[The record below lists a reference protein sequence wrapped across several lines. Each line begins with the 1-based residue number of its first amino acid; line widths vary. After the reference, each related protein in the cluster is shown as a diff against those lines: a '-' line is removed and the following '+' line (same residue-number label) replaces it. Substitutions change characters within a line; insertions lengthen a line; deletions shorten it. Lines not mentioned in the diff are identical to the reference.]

1 MKGGII
7 KTHSAVGRFGF
18 VAAGA
23 LVLILGLA
31 VPAQGQ
37 GEWLIA
43 MGDLSSYRGTNVP
56 SPDPNGHYWNAVDS
70 GHYFPSLTNTA
81 GQTTSLALAF
91 DYSNGNDSYNGPAA
105 LTFNPNDV
113 VINAA
118 ALGDLGYNWGVYHY
132 YTSSGFEIQGLNPA
146 QTYNL
151 TFFGSHAY
159 STDTATT
166 YSLYTDNG
174 YTTAVTSVSLNIQ
187 VSGNSGQWNTNQVAI
202 LNNVSPQADGVIYI
216 GFYGSNGSGI
226 HDGTNLGY
234 LNAME
239 IQAVTNVIVISSNSA
254 SLFSGGATVPWITYE
269 AENMTNTGT
278 ILGPSYTG
286 NNVASES
293 SGRQCVQLSA
303 TGQYIQFTAQ
313 SNANAIVVRYSVP
326 DTANG
331 VGTNYTLSL
340 YTNGI
345 FAAELPMTSMYSWL
359 YGSYPFN
366 NTPSSGSPRNFYDEV
381 RTNGWT
387 INAGDVIRLQKN
399 SADTAS
405 FYDIDLVDLENVPA
419 AISQPAGSVSVKTYG
434 AVGDGV
440 SDDTAPI
447 QSCITGN
454 ASAWLPPGN
463 YKVTGL
469 INLPSNRTIQG
480 AGMWYTTL
488 VGDPTLYTNSSRRV
502 TLNGSGS
509 NIHLSDI
516 AIVGKLNYRNDSE
529 PNDGLGGSFGT
540 GSTISNMWVEHTK
553 TGAWIVNSKGL
564 VVNNCRFRD
573 TIADG
578 CNIDVG
584 MQSTTVTNC
593 TTRGTGDDCFAMW
606 PATYI
611 SATYS
616 PGLNVFTHCTG
627 LVPFLAN
634 GGAIYGG
641 ANNQIVDCLF
651 QDIPYDCGILIS
663 TTFNV
668 GSFTFSGTTVAE
680 GCELNR
686 CGGLNMGAGLQICLG
701 TYNGGVTGLNLNNLN
716 ITNSACDGLSI
727 IGGSG
732 TGGQGTL
739 SSAIMS
745 YVNIPNYG
753 LGGGSRNGLWA
764 RSDAVGSMTVS
775 NSTIVEYLNNSA
787 SFTFTF
793 VTSNIPVTV
802 QTSPAG
808 QSFTAD
814 GTNYSSAQTFNWI
827 YGSSHTIATT
837 SPQSGGPGVQYVW
850 GSWSDGGA
858 LSHMVTAYTNITYA
872 ANFTTQY
879 YLTMN
884 AGAGGTVGPAS
895 AWYNSGTNVNI
906 SATASNGYSFGSW
919 TGSGSGSY
927 SGTSNPTSV
936 SMTGSITETAN
947 FTPNIAVTVQASL
960 AGLSFTVDGTTYTNA
975 QAFNWTSGSNH
986 TIATTTP
993 QSGGAGV
1000 QYVWSSWSDS
1010 GSISHTITPATSGT
1024 YTANFTTQ
1032 YYLTMNSGTGGSV
1045 SPASGWNNSGAV
1057 VGIGTTPSS
1066 GYAFSAWVGSGTGS
1080 YSGGNDSASV
1090 TMNGPITETASFA
1103 LVPTRVISL
1112 SGNLAFGDVPMGSS
1126 GNETL
1131 TINNTGNSTLTVSSI
1146 AYPDGFSG
1154 NWSGAIP
1161 SGGSTSL
1168 TVTFSPLVATNY
1180 GGNLM
1185 VNSDAT
1191 SGINTLAVSGIGA
1204 PTNGVQP
1211 ALAILG
1217 ISVNADSSVTLIY
1230 ATTPGFAY
1238 HVEVTTNLAPASWTT
1253 LRGSATNAS
1262 GSSVSFTDTNAPG
1275 NGQLF
1280 YRVGSP

>member
-1 MKGGII
+1 MDERPAQKSFISKGSII
-7 KTHSAVGRFGF
+7 KTRGVADGF
-18 VAAGA
+18 WPAAAWA
-23 LVLILGLA
+23 LMLILGLA
-31 VPAQGQ
+31 FPAQGQ
-37 GEWLIA
+37 EEWLIA

-70 GHYFPSLTNTA
+70 GHYFPSLTNTT
-81 GQTTSLALAF
+81 GQATSLALAF
-91 DYSNGNDSYNGPAA
+91 DYSNGNDSYNGPAG

-118 ALGDLGYNWGVYHY
+118 ALGDLGYDWGVYHY
-132 YTSSGFEIQGLNPA
+132 YTSSGFEIQGLNPST
-146 QTYNL
+146 QYNL

-159 STDTATT
+159 STDTTTT

-174 YTTAVTSVSLNIQ
+174 YTTSVTSVSLNIQ
-187 VSGNSGQWNTNQVAI
+187 VPSNTGQWNTNQVAI
-202 LNNVSPQADGVIYI
+202 FNNVSPQADGVMYI

-254 SLFSGGATVPWITYE
+254 SSFTGGATVPWITYE

-278 ILGPSYTG
+278 ILGPSYAG

-293 SGRQCVQLSA
+293 SGRQCAQLSTNGA
-303 TGQYIQFTAQ
+303 YVQFTAQ

-340 YTNGI
+340 YTNGLL
-345 FAAELPMTSMYSWL
+345 AAELPMTSMYSWL
-359 YGSYPFN
+359 YGAYPFS
-366 NTPSSGSPRNFYDEV
+366 NTPGDGSPRNFYDEV

-387 INAGDVIRLQKN
+387 INAGDVIKLQKN
-399 SADTAS
+399 STDTAAN
-405 FYDIDLVDLENVPA
+405 YVIDLVDLENVPPP
-419 AISQPAGSVSVKTYG
+419 ITNQPNGSVSVKIYG

-440 SDDTAPI
+440 SDDTAAI
-447 QSCITGN
+447 QGCISGN
-454 ASAWLPPGN
+454 GSTWLPPGN

-469 INLPSNRTIQG
+469 INIPANKTIRG

-502 TLNGSGS
+502 TLNGDGS

-529 PNDGLGGSFGT
+529 PNDGIGGSYGS

-553 TGAWIVNSKGL
+553 TGAWIVNSLGL
-564 VVNNCRFRD
+564 VVNSCRFRD

-584 MQSTTVTNC
+584 MESTTVTNC
-593 TTRGTGDDCFAMW
+593 TTRGTGDDCFAIW
-606 PATYI
+606 PATYT
-611 SATYS
+611 SQTYS

-627 LVPFLAN
+627 QVPFLAN

-641 ANNQIVDCLF
+641 ANNQITDCLF

-668 GSFTFSGTTVAE
+668 GGNVFSGTTVAQ
-680 GCELNR
+680 GSELNR

-727 IGGSG
+727 IGGSD

-787 SFTFTF
+787 SFTFNF
-793 VTSNIPVTV
+793 VTSSVPVTV
-802 QTSPAG
+802 QTSPSG
-808 QSFTAD
+808 QTFTVD

-827 YGSSHTIATT
+827 YGSSHTIVTS
-837 SPQSGGPGVQYVW
+837 SPQSGGTGVQYVW
-850 GSWSDGGA
+850 GSWNDGGA
-858 LSHMVTAYTNITYA
+858 LSHAIMANTNFTYI

-879 YLTMN
+879 FLTVN
-884 AGAGGTVGPAS
+884 AGAGGNVSPAS
-895 AWYNSGTNVNI
+895 GWNNSGTNVTI
-906 SATASNGYSFGSW
+906 SATASNNYSFGGWS
-919 TGSGSGSY
+919 GSGSGSY
-927 SGTSNPTSV
+927 SGGSNPGSV
-936 SMTGSITETAN
+936 TMNGPITETAN
-947 FTPNIAVTVQASL
+947 FTPNIPVTVQASL
-960 AGLSFTVDGTTYTNA
+960 AGLSFTVDGTAYTNT
-975 QAFNWTSGSNH
+975 QSFSWVPGSNH
-986 TIATTTP
+986 TIATTSP
-993 QSGGAGV
+993 QSGSAGV
-1000 QYVWSSWSDS
+1000 QYLWSSWSDS
-1010 GSISHTITPATSGT
+1010 GAISHIVAPASSTI

-1032 YYLTMNSGTGGSV
+1032 YFLTMNAGAGGSV
-1045 SPASGWNNSGAV
+1045 SPASGWNSSSAV
-1057 VGIGTTPSS
+1057 VGISATASN
-1066 GYAFSAWVGSGTGS
+1066 GYTFGGWAGSGSGS
-1080 YSGGNDSASV
+1080 YSGSNNSTSV

-1103 LVPTRVISL
+1103 Q
-1112 SGNLAFGDVPMGSS
+1112 
-1126 GNETL
+1126 
-1131 TINNTGNSTLTVSSI
+1131 
-1146 AYPDGFSG
+1146 
-1154 NWSGAIP
+1154 
-1161 SGGSTSL
+1161 
-1168 TVTFSPLVATNY
+1168 TN
-1180 GGNLM
+1180 
-1185 VNSDAT
+1185 A
-1191 SGINTLAVSGIGA
+1191 
-1204 PTNGVQP
+1204 Q
-1211 ALAILG
+1211 ALAILA
-1217 ISVNADSSVTLIY
+1217 ITVNPNSTVTLIY

-1238 HVEVTTNLAPASWTT
+1238 HVESTTNLTPASWTV
-1253 LRGSATNAS
+1253 LPGSATNATS
-1262 GSSVSFTDTNAPG
+1262 SSVTFTDTSAPG
-1275 NGQLF
+1275 NPQLF

>member
-1 MKGGII
+1 MPARESQAAEMKGRVI
-7 KTHSAVGRFGF
+7 KGGKPLDGSGL
-18 VAAGA
+18 AAA
-23 LVLILGLA
+23 YVLMLVLSLGLS
-31 VPAQGQ
+31 AQGQ
-37 GEWLIA
+37 EEWLIA
-43 MGDLSSYRGTNVP
+43 MGDINSYRGTNVP

-70 GHYFPSLTNTA
+70 GHYFASLTNTT
-81 GQTTSLALAF
+81 GQATSVALTF

-113 VINAA
+113 VVNNA

-146 QTYNL
+146 QKYNL

-159 STDTATT
+159 SMDNATV
-166 YSLYTDNG
+166 YALCTDNG
-174 YTTAVTSVSLNIQ
+174 YSNAVTSVSLNVQIP
-187 VSGNSGQWNTNQVAI
+187 GNTGQWNTNQVAV
-202 LNNVSPQADGVIYI
+202 LNNVSPQANGIMYI
-216 GFYGSNGSGI
+216 GFYGANGTGL
-226 HDGTNLGY
+226 HDGNNLGY
-234 LNAME
+234 LNAVE
-239 IQAVTNVIVISSNSA
+239 IQGGTNVISSNST
-254 SLFSGGATVPWITYE
+254 SSFTGGANVPWITYE

-278 ILGPSYTG
+278 ILGPSYAG

-293 SGRQCVQLSA
+293 SGRQCVQLSTNGA
-303 TGQYIQFTAQ
+303 YVQFVAL

-340 YTNGI
+340 YTNGVLGVTNGT
-345 FAAELPMTSMYSWL
+345 FAAKLPMTSMYSWL
-359 YGSYPFN
+359 YGAYPFTN
-366 NTPSSGSPRNFYDEV
+366 NPSAGSPRNFFDEV

-387 INAGDVIRLQKN
+387 ITAGEVITLQVDTN
-399 SADTAS
+399 DTAS

-419 AISQPAGSVSVKTYG
+419 PISQPAGSVSIKSAPYN
-434 AVGDGV
+434 AVGDG
-440 SDDTAPI
+440 SNDDTTAL
-447 QSCITGN
+447 QNCITSN
-454 ASAWLPPGN
+454 TSIYLPPGN
-463 YKVTGL
+463 YKITSL

-502 TLNGSGS
+502 TLNGNGS
-509 NIHLSDI
+509 NIHMSDI

-553 TGAWIVNSKGL
+553 TGAWIVNSLGL
-564 VVNNCRFRD
+564 VVNSCRFRD

-584 MQSTTVTNC
+584 MESTTVTNC

-627 LVPFLAN
+627 QVPFLAN

-668 GSFTFSGTTVAE
+668 GSFTFGGTTIAQS
-680 GCELNR
+680 CELNR
-686 CGGLNMGAGLQICLG
+686 CGGTSMGAGLQICLG

-716 ITNSACDGLSI
+716 ITNNPCDGMSI

-753 LGGGSRNGLWA
+753 LGGSGRNGLWA
-764 RSDAVGSMTVS
+764 RSDAVGSLTVS

-787 SFTFTF
+787 SFTFNF

-802 QTSPAG
+802 QTSPSG
-808 QSFTAD
+808 LSFTVD
-814 GTNYSSAQTFNWI
+814 GTNYSSTQTFNWI

-837 SPQSGGPGVQYVW
+837 SPQSGGSGTQYVW
-850 GSWSDGGA
+850 GSWSDTGA
-858 LSHMVTAYTNITYA
+858 PSHMVMAYTNVTYT

-884 AGAGGTVGPAS
+884 AGAGGAVSPAGG
-895 AWYNSGTNVNI
+895 WNNSGTNVNI
-906 SATASNGYSFGSW
+906 SATASNDYSFSGW
-919 TGSGSGSY
+919 TGSGTGSY
-927 SGTSNPTSV
+927 SGGNNPASV
-936 SMTGSITETAN
+936 TMSGPITETAD
-947 FTPNIAVTVQASL
+947 FTPNIAVTVQTSL
-960 AGLSFTVDGTTYTNA
+960 AGLLFAVDGTTYTNA
-975 QAFNWTSGSNH
+975 QTFSWTPGTNH
-986 TIATTTP
+986 TIATTSP
-993 QSGGAGV
+993 QSGATGE
-1000 QYVWSSWSDS
+1000 QYVWNSWSDN
-1010 GSISHTITPATSGT
+1010 GAISHTIAPTTSGT

-1032 YYLTMNSGTGGSV
+1032 YYLTMNAGLGGNV
-1045 SPASGWNNSGAV
+1045 SPASSWNNSNAV
-1057 VGIGTTPSS
+1057 VGISATVSNGYSFSS
-1066 GYAFSAWVGSGTGS
+1066 WSGSGSGS
-1080 YSGGNDSASV
+1080 YSGPNSSASV
-1090 TMNGPITETASFA
+1090 TMNGPVSETASF
-1103 LVPTRVISL
+1103 TQ
-1112 SGNLAFGDVPMGSS
+1112 
-1126 GNETL
+1126 
-1131 TINNTGNSTLTVSSI
+1131 
-1146 AYPDGFSG
+1146 
-1154 NWSGAIP
+1154 
-1161 SGGSTSL
+1161 
-1168 TVTFSPLVATNY
+1168 TN
-1180 GGNLM
+1180 
-1185 VNSDAT
+1185 VEE
-1191 SGINTLAVSGIGA
+1191 
-1204 PTNGVQP
+1204 
-1211 ALAILG
+1211 LAILA
-1217 ISVNADSSVTLIY
+1217 ITINPDSSVTLIY

-1238 HVEVTTNLAPASWTT
+1238 HVESTTNLVPASWTI
-1253 LRGSATNAS
+1253 LPGSATNAT

-1275 NGQLF
+1275 NPQLF